1 MTMVRA
7 NGWDFY
13 CESVGSGPDL
23 VFIHGEIHGIDYW
36 EHQIA
41 DLSRDHRCLIY
52 ERRGHRRT
60 GMPARSP
67 QAAVTDREY
76 RVGPAG
82 RGNSY
87 RYRSRFRDRRGPHIV
102 STR

>member
-1 MTMVRA
+1 MEARRWHFSGLSRNALPAASSASPPETQGVATMTMVRA

-60 GMPARSP
+60 GLA
-67 QAAVTDREY
+67 T
-76 RVGPAG
+76 
-82 RGNSY
+82 
-87 RYRSRFRDRRGPHIV
+87 SRH
-102 STR
+102 